1 MAPAPVQAPTR
12 APSRMAPASIGQR
25 SEDPYTSEAMANVF
39 EWLRSGDPRGAFE
52 PPVPAPSLAS
62 RAVEFLPERFRE
74 PVRSAGRAFEESPAG
89 SALRMVASR
98 DPSELMA
105 DVAGGPLI
113 RGGRRIL
120 PKSRNATG
128 PTAFLDESAPTEVWK
143 KVQQDAWENRRR
155 LLEDLPEWDRLNVPQ
170 SSRVEFNEFISGA
183 HGDLLRSRPFFTRA
197 YNNNVPVPS
206 PGLDMSEAARM
217 RRADQMYPARV
228 FHASSANDPETIIS
242 FNPVRGNKELK
253 DIASLHAGTL
263 AAAADRAKNIGDQG
277 KRVSFFEL
285 RGNVDRPFL
294 DSSRA
299 SSGGTMGSPWK
310 EQDLS
315 DWVSRQQPSLEDQAK
330 SMRQLEETLN
340 NIRSK
345 RFFKPHEE
353 AKLIQLYKYDVPR
366 QIAARRKLIEE
377 GYNVIPY
384 INAVED
390 HGSISYMF
398 LNPGRDLRLRDA
410 AFDPAKR
417 DSADLLAGI
426 ALPALFTGGA
436 VANQRRKREDQ

>member
-12 APSRMAPASIGQR
+12 APSRMAPAPIGQR

-113 RGGRRIL
+113 RSARAAKAARAQAGFDPRTFYHGSADWSEVDR
-120 PKSRNATG
+120 AG
-128 PTAFLDESAPTEVWK
+128 AFLPT
-143 KVQQDAWENRRR
+143 DRYSGA
-155 LLEDLPEWDRLNVPQ
+155 LLPEFRT
-170 SSRVEFNEFISGA
+170 SSINPIYLTDKKSVAKTYVDKYGRGTENAGVRGF
-183 HGDLLRSRPFFTRA
+183 
-197 YNNNVPVPS
+197 
-206 PGLDMSEAARM
+206 AARM
-217 RRADQMYPARV
+217 DNPLVVQTPWYQFDQIPIDVVQKAIPESRLDDFESMVRKYRQSESNLGT
-228 FHASSANDPETIIS
+228 AS
-242 FNPVRGNKELK
+242 
-253 DIASLHAGTL
+253 
-263 AAAADRAKNIGDQG
+263 
-277 KRVSFFEL
+277 
-285 RGNVDRPFL
+285 
-294 DSSRA
+294 
-299 SSGGTMGSPWK
+299 
-310 EQDLS
+310 
-315 DWVSRQQPSLEDQAK
+315 VSR
-330 SMRQLEETLN
+330 
-340 NIRSK
+340 
-345 RFFKPHEE
+345 
-353 AKLIQLYKYDVPR
+353 
-366 QIAARRKLIEE
+366 IA
-377 GYNVIPY
+377 
-384 INAVED
+384 
-390 HGSISYMF
+390 
-398 LNPGRDLRLRDA
+398 RDLGYDSVEFKGLIDTLHGGWNPKTPHKFASDVIALFSPEQLRYPTA